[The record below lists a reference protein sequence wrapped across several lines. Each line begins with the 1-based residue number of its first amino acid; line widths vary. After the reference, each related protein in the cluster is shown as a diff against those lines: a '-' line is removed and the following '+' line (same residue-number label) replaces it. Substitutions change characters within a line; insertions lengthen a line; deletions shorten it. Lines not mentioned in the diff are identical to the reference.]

1 MNRDNIEALLGRY
14 QKRET
19 SIEEDHLIE
28 KWLAEN
34 GNADPEWQ
42 QLDRSG
48 KEQWLSDVFMEIKD
62 TIKANEPKVVLIE
75 SRRYLWY
82 KIAGVAAV
90 LIMVFG
96 LYLSWPLLEKRMLSQ
111 DLTSLS
117 IPDHEKKQITL
128 ADGTQVWLNA
138 GSELKYPKEFNGK
151 TREIYLSGEAYFD
164 VKHDAAKP
172 FLIHTGKVLTTVLGT
187 AFNIK
192 EDQNKHTLEVTVTR
206 GKVSVADD
214 GKVLSILTSNQQVS
228 LDMIS
233 RKPIE
238 KTIDAQTVIAW
249 RDENILFDDITLADA
264 AIQLEQH
271 FHVKITFNND
281 KLKRCRFSGATL
293 KGDQLNKILDVI
305 TDFNN
310 ATWETKSSGHI
321 VIYGEGCN

>member
-1 MNRDNIEALLGRY
+1 MNRNKIEALLDRY
-14 QKRET
+14 LKKET
-19 SIEEDHLIE
+19 SAEENHLIE
-28 KWLAEN
+28 KWLDEN
-34 GNADPEWQ
+34 GNVNSEWG
-42 QLDRSG
+42 QLNRSG
-48 KEQWLSDVFMEIKD
+48 KDQWLSDVFLEIKG
-62 TIKANEPKVVLIE
+62 TIRANELKVVPVG
-75 SRRYLWY
+75 SQKYLWY

-96 LYLSWPLLEKRMLSQ
+96 LYLSWPLLEKSMLSQ
-111 DLTSLS
+111 DLASLS

-138 GSELKYPKEFNGK
+138 GSELKYPNEFNGK

-192 EDQNKHTLEVTVTR
+192 EDQSKHTLEVTVTR

-228 LDMIS
+228 VDMIS

-249 RDENILFDDITLADA
+249 RDENILFDDITLSDA

-281 KLKRCRFSGATL
+281 KLKKCRFSGATL

>member
-1 MNRDNIEALLGRY
+1 MNRNNIEALLDRY
-14 QKRET
+14 LKKET
-19 SIEEDHLIE
+19 SAEENHLIE
-28 KWLAEN
+28 KWLDGN
-34 GNADPEWQ
+34 GNVNSEWL
-42 QLDRSG
+42 QLNRSG
-48 KEQWLSDVFMEIKD
+48 KDQWLSDVFLEIKG
-62 TIKANEPKVVLIE
+62 TIKANEPKVVPVG
-75 SRRYLWY
+75 SQKYLWH

-96 LYLSWPLLEKRMLSQ
+96 LYLNWPLLEKRMLSP
-111 DLTSLS
+111 DLALVSVT
-117 IPDHEKKQITL
+117 DHEKKQITL
-128 ADGTQVWLNA
+128 ADGTIVWLNA
-138 GSELKYPKEFNGK
+138 GSELKYPKDFNGNK
-151 TREIYLSGEAYFD
+151 RVVYLSGEAYFD
-164 VKHDAAKP
+164 VRHDAARP

-228 LDMIS
+228 LDLIS

-271 FHVKITFNND
+271 FHVKITFNNE
-281 KLKRCRFSGATL
+281 KLKKCRFSGATL

-310 ATWETKSSGHI
+310 ATWETKSRGHI